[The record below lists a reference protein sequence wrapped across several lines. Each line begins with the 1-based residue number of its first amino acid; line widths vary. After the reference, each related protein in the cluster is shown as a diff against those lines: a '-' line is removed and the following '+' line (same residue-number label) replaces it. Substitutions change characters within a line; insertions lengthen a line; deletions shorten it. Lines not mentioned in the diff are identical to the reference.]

1 MRFRNFCEGILLTK
15 NNLKSAHVSLSA
27 YLITL
32 LKLVVVTPNND
43 SYLVFSDVSRDGRRT
58 VVMSS
63 QDYESA
69 RRGAKAPQQSEGGK
83 DRRKSFHGDISYR
96 ATDGRRYLSRWDRR
110 EGGDGT

>member
-1 MRFRNFCEGILLTK
+1 MRNFSQGILLTK
-15 NNLKSAHVSLSA
+15 NNCKSTC
-27 YLITL
+27 LIT
-32 LKLVVVTPNND
+32 KAALVVIAPKND

-69 RRGAKAPQQSEGGK
+69 RHGAKAPQQSEGGK
-83 DRRKSFHGDISYR
+83 DRRKSVYGDISYR